1 MDKDRKT
8 YIISLENDFNDTYV
22 MALTNDQVKVFK
34 WFKEKGYDLTI
45 TEQGNVIVL

>member
-8 YIISLENDFNDTYV
+8 YMVSLENDVYDAYI
-22 MALTNDQVKVFK
+22 MALTNDHVKVFK
-34 WFKEKGYDLTI
+34 WLKEKGYDLTI

>member
-8 YIISLENDFNDTYV
+8 YMVSLENDVYDTYI
-22 MALTNDQVKVFK
+22 MALTNDRVKVFK
-34 WFKEKGYDLTI
+34 WLKEKGYDFTI

>member
-22 MALTNDQVKVFK
+22 MALTDEQVKVFEWLK
-34 WFKEKGYDLTI
+34 KIGYDFTI
-45 TEQGNVIVL
+45 MEQGNVIVL